1 MHDAQF
7 DVSHILLW
15 SSRKIRSLCSDLLSS
30 ANPKKPS
37 SQWYEL
43 RVQSLS
49 FTSKP
54 QVPWSFDTILI
65 ATRFKLNAGTTD
77 PIWNQEFAF
86 DIDNEVTEVVIK
98 LFDKD
103 DLRADDPLGTAV

>member
-1 MHDAQF
+1 M
-7 DVSHILLW
+7 
-15 SSRKIRSLCSDLLSS
+15 
-30 ANPKKPS
+30 
-37 SQWYEL
+37 
-43 RVQSLS
+43 
-49 FTSKP
+49 
-54 QVPWSFDTILI
+54 ILI

-86 DIDNEVTEVVIK
+86 NIDNEVTEVVMK